1 MALSPYF
8 RSLSRQR
15 RVCPW
20 CLRGTL
26 SVEPSDSGDPD
37 AAWDV
42 HEACG
47 YRQLR
52 LAPPNARVGTGPTAP
67 PGEGQALVDELNA
80 GLRGE
85 RAAPRGAKVI
95 QFRPRA

>member
-1 MALSPYF
+1 MYSVTSSGVLFASDVFLSPAY
-8 RSLSRQR
+8 RMS
-15 RVCPW
+15 PW

-26 SVEPSDSGDPD
+26 SVEPSANGDPD

-42 HEACG
+42 HGACG

-52 LAPPNARVGTGPTAP
+52 LAPPGARLGTGPTAP
-67 PGEGQALVDELNA
+67 PGAGQALADELNA

-85 RAAPRGAKVI
+85 GPV
-95 QFRPRA
+95 PS

>member
-1 MALSPYF
+1 MSELSPYF

-15 RVCPW
+15 RMCPW
-20 CLRGTL
+20 CMRGRL

-42 HEACG
+42 CGCG

-52 LAPPNARVGTGPTAP
+52 LAPGHARLGTGPTRP
-67 PGEGQALVDELNA
+67 PDRAQLEVDGLNA
-80 GLRGE
+80 ALRGGRE
-85 RAAPRGAKVI
+85 GCGAEVI
-95 QFRPRA
+95 RFEPRA